1 MVGRLAETECR
12 SIIRHITETTT
23 FLNCF
28 TLVPS
33 QDMEVVKKLL
43 LNPWNLYIFRHST
56 LTHKSQILKEST
68 LCDHAGWTMT
78 SKMPSVYLHF
88 FGTES
93 SNSLVE
99 AYVII
104 KSNKNKLS

>member
-1 MVGRLAETECR
+1 
-12 SIIRHITETTT
+12 
-23 FLNCF
+23 
-28 TLVPS
+28 
-33 QDMEVVKKLL
+33 MEVVKKLL
-43 LNPWNLYIFRHST
+43 PKPWNLYIFRHST

-68 LCDHAGWTMT
+68 LCDHAGWT
-78 SKMPSVYLHF
+78 KMPSVYLHF